1 MRVKCASLD
10 ICCDSNCSGNPSDSR
25 ERILRAI
32 RAVSVFMA
40 YSTKVLIAA
49 WQMSF
54 ECSQPEWSG
63 HSQKRDFKRRW
74 TGTHTQHTRHWGM
87 LMLASLQLVLCSA
100 LLRGSCCSTTT
111 PTCVACKE
119 FPINFN
125 WHAINIKW
133 EWLGWKSDW
142 EIGWEISRFPFY
154 LSHAKRH
161 SKNVCA

>member
-1 MRVKCASLD
+1 MTILFATLAEMRVKCASLD
-10 ICCDSNCSGNPSDSR
+10 ICCDSNCSSNPSDSR

-63 HSQKRDFKRRW
+63 HSQKRDFKRRC
-74 TGTHTQHTRHWGM
+74 TGTHTHTHPAHTGYANAGYANADILAAGAVLWG
-87 LMLASLQLVLCSA
+87 S
-100 LLRGSCCSTTT
+100 CSTTT

-125 WHAINIKW
+125 
-133 EWLGWKSDW
+133 
-142 EIGWEISRFPFY
+142 
-154 LSHAKRH
+154 
-161 SKNVCA
+161 